1 MTPRAVHLEETAMR
15 QSTSRWKARPDLVT
29 CAGDRVTLSGTLE
42 GDVITVSKPAAA
54 NAAQGG

>member
-1 MTPRAVHLEETAMR
+1 
-15 QSTSRWKARPDLVT
+15 VT